1 MKQNKESTGET
12 WKYLKGV
19 FRSKLQKGK
28 QAAYM
33 HLKIVLHLLIFSTG
47 KNEHEVVL
55 KKVDTCVSIQIFC
68 FNPIIL

>member
-33 HLKIVLHLLIFSTG
+33 LILKDCATSTD
-47 KNEHEVVL
+47 L
-55 KKVDTCVSIQIFC
+55 
-68 FNPIIL
+68 